1 MNTVSNIEVRPMR
14 TEDRDAVIVL
24 LSATQSWVPGELF
37 DRFFSWKHRESPF
50 GASPA
55 WVATVAERVVGFR
68 TFVRWEFEHPD
79 GRIRRAVRAVDTA
92 THPDYQGRGIF
103 SRLTLASIEELR
115 ADGVDFVFNT
125 PNDKSRP
132 GLPEDGLAR
141 GRATADRGSSQ
152 GSSGARA
159 DAALASARRALVAG
173 EQAGGLG
180 AAEVLA
186 DPGIAE
192 LLATMAPPRAL
203 RTRRTVDYLRWRYS
217 FEPLGL
223 PRDRARRPT
232 PNAASQC
239 SGSAARRRDR
249 SHALRSARTARRQ
262 PRRARTRA
270 RGRPGEQCGLRHS
283 TRSVVDSLQVLPHPR
298 ARDRCSRGET
308 CPAGQSRPGL
318 ADWQLQL
325 GDVELF

>member
-1 MNTVSNIEVRPMR
+1 VNTVSNIEVRPMR

-55 WVATVAERVVGFR
+55 WVATVAEQVVGFR

-92 THPDYQGRGIF
+92 THPEWQGRGIF

-132 GLPEDGLAR
+132 GYLKMGWHEV
-141 GRATADRGSSQ
+141 GRMPTAVRPKGVP
-152 GSSGARA
+152 
-159 DAALASARRALVAG
+159 ALVRMVRSRVPAQRWSLAKG
-173 EQAGGLG
+173 GGLG

-217 FEPLGL
+217 FGPL
-223 PRDRARRPT
+223 DYRAI
-232 PNAASQC
+232 
-239 SGSAARRRDR
+239 
-249 SHALRSARTARRQ
+249 ALDN
-262 PRRARTRA
+262 RAERGVAVFRVRA
-270 RGRPGEQCGLRHS
+270 RGAATEATLCE
-283 TRSVVDSLQVLPHPR
+283 VLVPR
-298 ARDRCSRGET
+298 ADSRAAHALERAVGRASNADYVIRLGRSSTASMFFRIPGQGPMLTWRDVSG
-308 CPAGQSRPGL
+308 GQSRPGI